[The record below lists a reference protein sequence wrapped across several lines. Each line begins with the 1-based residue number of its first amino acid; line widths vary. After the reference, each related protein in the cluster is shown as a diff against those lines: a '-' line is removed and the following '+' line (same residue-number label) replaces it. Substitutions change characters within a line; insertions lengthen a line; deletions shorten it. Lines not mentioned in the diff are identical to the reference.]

1 MMRSRFLTVV
11 LCAGIALGAAACGGG
26 GGGGGGGVVNT
37 EANINNLAF
46 LNHVSTGNTR
56 FQYDLS
62 DADADICNV
71 TFQFSTDGGTTWFA
85 ATSASGGYPTSGLA
99 SSPGTGEVGM
109 RFIPQ
114 IRALPMRITRCA
126 LIPTD
131 GLGMQD
137 DHHFDM
143 AGQKD
148 WSDRAMQ
155 ILVDRAWAP
164 WPR

>member
-26 GGGGGGGVVNT
+26 GGGCGGGVVNT

-71 TFQFSTDGGTTWFA
+71 TFQFSSVPSVVNFDSA
-85 ATSASGGYPTSGLA
+85 ASERTRSAS
-99 SSPGTGEVGM
+99 M
-109 RFIPQ
+109 RFRSSGAGSTCRWFLIV
-114 IRALPMRITRCA
+114 RCCV
-126 LIPTD
+126 
-131 GLGMQD
+131 
-137 DHHFDM
+137 
-143 AGQKD
+143 
-148 WSDRAMQ
+148 R
-155 ILVDRAWAP
+155 
-164 WPR
+164 